1 MRALRLAECLLT
13 SSGYYCRYN
22 CDHYYHIQY
31 EYNHDNEYINSSWY
45 K

>member
-1 MRALRLAECLLT
+1 MQALRLAECLLT

-22 CDHYYHIQY
+22 DHYYHIQY
-31 EYNHDNEYINSSWY
+31 EYNHDNEYINTSWY